1 MGTPSVGKKRAER
14 RGPVSAFGT
23 RMRYLVTGGAGFIG
37 SHLVERLV
45 AEGHAVVVLDDLSAG
60 RREYLAAVRNR
71 IRFIRG
77 SVLSAEA
84 CRRAI
89 DGCDY
94 VLHHAAI
101 TSVPL
106 STNDP
111 ATAHAVNATG
121 TVNILVA
128 AHRANVRRVVFAGS
142 TSAYGD
148 SPELPNHEDLLP
160 RPLSPYAASKL
171 AGEDYARVFYHTYG
185 LETVTLRYFNIFGPR
200 QDPASQYGAVI
211 PRFIAAALAGEQPVI
226 FGDGA
231 QTRDFTFVA
240 NVVHANLLAC
250 GAPGARVAG
259 GVFNIGSGTAL
270 SVTELWNR
278 ICAAADVE
286 VAPTYAAPRAGD
298 VRDSLACIDR
308 ARDALG
314 YTPLVDFDEGLAR
327 AVAWYRGAAP
337 QTRTRLRETAAAL
350 S

>member
-1 MGTPSVGKKRAER
+1 
-14 RGPVSAFGT
+14 
-23 RMRYLVTGGAGFIG
+23 MRYLVTGGAGFIG

-45 AEGHAVVVLDDLSAG
+45 AEHHEVVVLDDLSAG
-60 RREYLAAVRNR
+60 RREYLAPVRHR

-77 SVLSAEA
+77 SVLSAEV
-84 CRRAI
+84 CRRAVQ
-89 DGCDY
+89 GCDY

-111 ATAHAVNATG
+111 VTAHAVNATG
-121 TVNILVA
+121 TVNILFA

-148 SPELPNHEDLLP
+148 TAELPNHEEQIP

-171 AGEDYARVFYHTYG
+171 AAEAYARVFYHTYG

-211 PRFIAAALAGEQPVI
+211 PRFIAAALAGEAPVI
-226 FGDGA
+226 FGDGQ

-240 NVVHANLLAC
+240 NVVQANLLAC
-250 GAPGARVAG
+250 GAPSTRVAG
-259 GVFNIGSGTAL
+259 GVFNIGSGKAL
-270 SVTELWNR
+270 TVSELWTR

-286 VAPTYAAPRAGD
+286 LAPTYAAPRASD

-308 ARDALG
+308 ARDVLG
-314 YTPLVDFDEGLAR
+314 YEPLVDFDEGLAR
-327 AVAWYRGAAP
+327 AVAWYRRAMP
-337 QTRTRLRETAAAL
+337 RSRTRLREAASAL

>member
-1 MGTPSVGKKRAER
+1 
-14 RGPVSAFGT
+14 
-23 RMRYLVTGGAGFIG
+23 MRYLVTGGAGFIG

-77 SVLSAEA
+77 SVLNAEA
-84 CRRAI
+84 CRRAVE
-89 DGCDY
+89 GCDY

-111 ATAHAVNATG
+111 VTAHAVNATG
-121 TVNILVA
+121 TLNILLA

-148 SPELPNHEDLLP
+148 SPALPNHEGLLP

-211 PRFIAAALAGEQPVI
+211 PRFIAAALAGDAPVI

-250 GAPGARVAG
+250 RATGPDVAG
-259 GVFNIGSGTAL
+259 GVFNIGSGQAL

-278 ICAAADVE
+278 ICAVAAVD

-308 ARDALG
+308 ARDVLG
-314 YTPLVDFDEGLAR
+314 YEPFVDFDDGLAR

-337 QTRTRLRETAAAL
+337 RNRSRLRETAAAL

>member
-1 MGTPSVGKKRAER
+1 
-14 RGPVSAFGT
+14 
-23 RMRYLVTGGAGFIG
+23 MRYLVTGGAGFIG

-45 AEGHAVVVLDDLSAG
+45 ADDHEVVVLDDLSAG
-60 RREYLAAVRNR
+60 RRDNLAAVRNR

-77 SVLSAEA
+77 SVLSAEV
-84 CRRAI
+84 CRRAVH
-89 DGCDY
+89 GCDY

-111 ATAHAVNATG
+111 VMAHAVNATG
-121 TVNILVA
+121 TVNILFA

-148 SPELPNHEDLLP
+148 TAELPNHEGQLP

-171 AGEDYARVFYHTYG
+171 SAEAYARVFYHTYG

-200 QDPASQYGAVI
+200 QDPNSQYGAVI
-211 PRFIAAALAGEQPVI
+211 PRFIAAALAEDAPVI
-226 FGDGA
+226 FGDGG

-240 NVVHANLLAC
+240 NVVHANVLAC
-250 GAPGARVAG
+250 QAPAARAAG
-259 GVFNIGSGTAL
+259 EMFNIGSGKTL

-278 ICAAADVE
+278 ICTVTELDL
-286 VAPTYAAPRAGD
+286 APTYAAPRAGD

-314 YTPLVDFDEGLAR
+314 YEPQVDFDEGLAR
-327 AVAWYRGAAP
+327 AVAWYRRTAP
-337 QTRTRLRETAAAL
+337 RQRRLREPAAAL

>member
-1 MGTPSVGKKRAER
+1 
-14 RGPVSAFGT
+14 
-23 RMRYLVTGGAGFIG
+23 MRYLVTGGAGFIG

-45 AEGHAVVVLDDLSAG
+45 ADGHEVVVLDDLSAG
-60 RREYLAAVRNR
+60 HREYLAPVRHR

-77 SVLSAEA
+77 TVLSGEV
-84 CRRAI
+84 CRRAVE
-89 DGCDY
+89 GCDY

-106 STNDP
+106 STTDP
-111 ATAHAVNATG
+111 IAAHAVNTTG
-121 TVNILVA
+121 TLNILYA

-148 SPELPNHEDLLP
+148 TADLPNHEEQIP

-171 AGEDYARVFYHTYG
+171 AAEAYARVFYHTYG

-211 PRFIAAALAGEQPVI
+211 PRFISAALAGDAPVI

-231 QTRDFTFVA
+231 QTRDFTYVA
-240 NVVHANLLAC
+240 NVVHANMLAC
-250 GAPGARVAG
+250 QARGERVAG
-259 GVFNIGSGTAL
+259 GVFNIGSGKAL
-270 SVTELWNR
+270 SVRELWTR
-278 ICAAADVE
+278 ICAAADLE
-286 VAPTYAAPRAGD
+286 LAPTYAAPRAGD

-308 ARDALG
+308 AADALG
-314 YTPLVDFDEGLAR
+314 YAPLVDFDEGMAR
-327 AVAWYRGAAP
+327 AVAWYRTLTPRGRP
-337 QTRTRLRETAAAL
+337 RLRETAPAL

>member
-1 MGTPSVGKKRAER
+1 
-14 RGPVSAFGT
+14 
-23 RMRYLVTGGAGFIG
+23 MRYLVTGGAGFIG

-45 AEGHAVVVLDDLSAG
+45 AENHEVVVLDDLSAG
-60 RREYLAAVRNR
+60 RREYLAPVRNR

-77 SVLSAEA
+77 SVLSAEV
-84 CRRAI
+84 CRRAVQ
-89 DGCDY
+89 GCDY

-106 STNDP
+106 STTDP
-111 ATAHAVNATG
+111 VSAHAVNTTG
-121 TVNILVA
+121 TLNILFA

-148 SPELPNHEDLLP
+148 TAELPNHEEQIP

-171 AGEDYARVFYHTYG
+171 AAEAYARVFYHTYG
-185 LETVTLRYFNIFGPR
+185 LETVSLRYFNIFGPR
-200 QDPASQYGAVI
+200 QDPGSQYGAVM
-211 PRFIAAALAGEQPVI
+211 PRFIAAALAGDTPVI
-226 FGDGA
+226 FGDGR

-250 GAPGARVAG
+250 GAPSAGVAG
-259 GVFNIGSGTAL
+259 GVFNIGSGQAL
-270 SVTELWNR
+270 SVAELWSR
-278 ICAAADVE
+278 ICAVTELDL
-286 VAPTYAAPRAGD
+286 APTYAAPRAGD

-314 YTPLVDFDEGLAR
+314 YVPLVDFDEGLAR
-327 AVAWYRGAAP
+327 TVAWYRRAMP
-337 QTRTRLRETAAAL
+337 RPRTRLRETAPAL

>member
-1 MGTPSVGKKRAER
+1 
-14 RGPVSAFGT
+14 
-23 RMRYLVTGGAGFIG
+23 MRYLVTGGAGFIG
-37 SHLVERLV
+37 SHLVDRLV

-60 RREYLAAVRNR
+60 RREYLAGVRNR

-77 SVLSAEA
+77 SVLNAEA
-84 CRRAI
+84 CRRAV

-111 ATAHAVNATG
+111 VTAHAVNATG
-121 TVNILVA
+121 TLNILLA

-148 SPELPNHEDLLP
+148 SPELPNHEGLLP

-171 AGEDYARVFYHTYG
+171 AGEEYARVFYHTYG

-200 QDPASQYGAVI
+200 QDPASQYGAVM
-211 PRFIAAALAGEQPVI
+211 PRFIAAALAGDAPVI

-240 NVVHANLLAC
+240 NVVDANLLAC
-250 GAPGARVAG
+250 QASGAAG
-259 GVFNIGSGTAL
+259 GVFNIGSGKAL
-270 SVTELWNR
+270 SVTELWNH
-278 ICAAADVE
+278 ICAVAE
-286 VAPTYAAPRAGD
+286 VDLAPTYAAPRAGD

-308 ARDALG
+308 ARDVLG
-314 YTPLVDFDEGLAR
+314 YEPRVDFDEGLAR

-337 QTRTRLRETAAAL
+337 RNRSRLRETAAAL

>member
-1 MGTPSVGKKRAER
+1 MAC
-14 RGPVSAFGT
+14 
-23 RMRYLVTGGAGFIG
+23 MRYLVTGGAGFIG

-45 AEGHAVVVLDDLSAG
+45 AEGHEVVVLDDLSAG
-60 RREYLAAVRNR
+60 HREYLAAVRNR

-77 SVLSAEA
+77 TVLSLET
-84 CRRAI
+84 CRRAV
-89 DGCDY
+89 DGCHY

-106 STNDP
+106 STSDP
-111 ATAHAVNATG
+111 VTAHAVNATG
-121 TVNILVA
+121 TLNILHA

-148 SPELPNHEDLLP
+148 SPELPNHEELLP

-171 AGEDYARVFYHTYG
+171 AGEAYARVFYYTYG

-211 PRFIAAALAGEQPVI
+211 PRFIAAALAGDAPVI
-226 FGDGA
+226 FGDGE

-250 GAPGARVAG
+250 RAPANRVAG
-259 GVFNIGSGTAL
+259 GMFNIGSGKAL
-270 SVTELWNR
+270 SVSELWNR
-278 ICAAADVE
+278 ICAVAGVE
-286 VAPTYAAPRAGD
+286 LTPTYAAPRAGD

-308 ARDALG
+308 ARDLLG
-314 YTPLVDFDEGLAR
+314 YVPLVEFDEGLVR

-337 QTRTRLRETAAAL
+337 RSRPRLREAAPAL

>member
-1 MGTPSVGKKRAER
+1 MGTLSGGKKRAELG
-14 RGPVSAFGT
+14 GPVSAFGT
-23 RMRYLVTGGAGFIG
+23 SMRYLVTGGAGFIG

-45 AEGHAVVVLDDLSAG
+45 ADGHDVVVLDDLSTG
-60 RREYLAAVRNR
+60 RREHLAAVRHR
-71 IRFIRG
+71 IRFIRA
-77 SVLSAEA
+77 SVLSAEV
-84 CRRAI
+84 CRRAV

-111 ATAHAVNATG
+111 VTAHAVNATG
-121 TVNILVA
+121 TVNILLA
-128 AHRANVRRVVFAGS
+128 ALRANVRRVVFAGS

-148 SPELPNHEDLLP
+148 SPELPNHEELLP

-171 AGEDYARVFYHTYG
+171 AGEDYACVFYHTYG

-314 YTPLVDFDEGLAR
+314 YAPLVDFDEGLAR
-327 AVAWYRGAAP
+327 AVAWYRGSAP
-337 QTRTRLRETAAAL
+337 RTRTRLRETAPAL

>member
-1 MGTPSVGKKRAER
+1 
-14 RGPVSAFGT
+14 
-23 RMRYLVTGGAGFIG
+23 MRYLVTGGAGFIG

-45 AEGHAVVVLDDLSAG
+45 ADGHDVVVLDDLSAG
-60 RREYLAAVRNR
+60 RREHLAAVRHR
-71 IRFIRG
+71 IRFIRA

-84 CRRAI
+84 CRRAV
-89 DGCDY
+89 DRCDY

-106 STNDP
+106 STNNP
-111 ATAHAVNATG
+111 VAAHAVNATG
-121 TVNILVA
+121 TVNILLA

-171 AGEDYARVFYHTYG
+171 AAEEYARAFYHTYG

-211 PRFIAAALAGEQPVI
+211 PRFIAAALAGDAPVI

-250 GAPGARVAG
+250 EAPAAQAAG
-259 GVFNIGSGTAL
+259 NVFNIGSGEAL
-270 SVTELWNR
+270 SVAELWNR
-278 ICAAADVE
+278 ICVAADVDR
-286 VAPTYAAPRAGD
+286 APTYAAPRAGD

-308 ARDALG
+308 ARTALG
-314 YTPLVDFDEGLAR
+314 YEPQVDFDEGLAR
-327 AVAWYRGAAP
+327 AVAWYRRSAP
-337 QTRTRLRETAAAL
+337 RQRARLREPAAAL

>member
-1 MGTPSVGKKRAER
+1 MDGASGGKNRAER
-14 RGPVSAFGT
+14 RGPVSAFVTG
-23 RMRYLVTGGAGFIG
+23 MRYLVTGGAGFIG

-45 AEGHAVVVLDDLSAG
+45 ADGHDVVVFDDLSAG
-60 RREYLAAVRNR
+60 RREYLAPVRSR

-84 CRRAI
+84 CRRAVE
-89 DGCDY
+89 GCDY

-111 ATAHAVNATG
+111 VTAHAVNATG
-121 TVNILVA
+121 TVNILLA
-128 AHRANVRRVVFAGS
+128 AHHANVRRVVFAGS

-148 SPELPNHEDLLP
+148 SPELPNHEGLLP

-211 PRFIAAALAGEQPVI
+211 PRFIAAALAGDAPVI

-231 QTRDFTFVA
+231 QTRDFTFVG

-250 GAPGARVAG
+250 QAPGVGG
-259 GVFNIGSGTAL
+259 GVFNIGSGKAL
-270 SVTELWNR
+270 SVTELWKR
-278 ICAAADVE
+278 ICAVADVDL
-286 VAPTYAAPRAGD
+286 APTYAAPRAGD

-308 ARDALG
+308 ARDVLG
-314 YTPLVDFDEGLAR
+314 YEPLVDFDEGLAR
-327 AVAWYRGAAP
+327 AVAWYRGAAVR
-337 QTRTRLRETAAAL
+337 TRTRLRETAAAL

>member
-1 MGTPSVGKKRAER
+1 
-14 RGPVSAFGT
+14 
-23 RMRYLVTGGAGFIG
+23 MRYLVTGGAGFIG

-45 AEGHAVVVLDDLSAG
+45 AEHHEVVVLDDLSAG
-60 RREYLAAVRNR
+60 RRENLAPVRNR

-77 SVLSAEA
+77 SVLSAEV
-84 CRRAI
+84 CRRAVQ
-89 DGCDY
+89 GCDY

-111 ATAHAVNATG
+111 VTAHAVNTTG
-121 TVNILVA
+121 TLNILFA

-148 SPELPNHEDLLP
+148 TAELPNHEEQIP

-171 AGEDYARVFYHTYG
+171 AAEAYARVFYHTYG

-211 PRFIAAALAGEQPVI
+211 PRFIAAAVAGDAPVI
-226 FGDGA
+226 FGDGE

-250 GAPGARVAG
+250 AAPSAGVAG
-259 GVFNIGSGTAL
+259 GVFNIGSGKAI
-270 SVTELWNR
+270 SVAELWTR
-278 ICAAADVE
+278 ICGVADLDL
-286 VAPTYAAPRAGD
+286 APTYAAPRAGD

-308 ARDALG
+308 ARDAFG
-314 YTPLVDFDEGLAR
+314 YEPLVDFDEGLAR
-327 AVAWYRGAAP
+327 AVAWYRGAMP
-337 QTRTRLRETAAAL
+337 RSRTRLREAASAL

>member
-1 MGTPSVGKKRAER
+1 
-14 RGPVSAFGT
+14 
-23 RMRYLVTGGAGFIG
+23 MRYLVTGGAGFIG

-45 AEGHAVVVLDDLSAG
+45 AENHEVVVLDDLSAG
-60 RREYLAAVRNR
+60 RREHLTPVRNR

-77 SVLSAEA
+77 SVLSAEV
-84 CRRAI
+84 CRRAVQ
-89 DGCDY
+89 GCDY

-106 STNDP
+106 STRDP
-111 ATAHAVNATG
+111 VTAHAVNTTG
-121 TVNILVA
+121 TLNILFA
-128 AHRANVRRVVFAGS
+128 AHQANVRRVVFAGS

-148 SPELPNHEDLLP
+148 TAELPNHEGQLP

-171 AGEDYARVFYHTYG
+171 AAEAYARVFYHTYG

-211 PRFIAAALAGEQPVI
+211 PRFIAAALAGDPPVI
-226 FGDGA
+226 FGDGE

-250 GAPGARVAG
+250 AASREHVAG
-259 GVFNIGSGTAL
+259 GVFNIGSGKAI
-270 SVTELWNR
+270 SVAELWSR
-278 ICAAADVE
+278 ICAVAELDL
-286 VAPTYAAPRAGD
+286 APTYAAPRAGD

-308 ARDALG
+308 AREAFG
-314 YTPLVDFDEGLAR
+314 YEPLVDFDEGLAR
-327 AVAWYRGAAP
+327 AVAWYRRAMP
-337 QTRTRLRETAAAL
+337 RRQTRLREAASAL